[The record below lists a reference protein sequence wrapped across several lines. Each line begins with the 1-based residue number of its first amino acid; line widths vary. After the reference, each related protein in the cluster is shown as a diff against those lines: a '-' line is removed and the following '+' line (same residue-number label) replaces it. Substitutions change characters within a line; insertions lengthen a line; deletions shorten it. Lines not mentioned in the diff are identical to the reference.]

1 MAQAKEEKGML
12 RTFWEGFKEG
22 WSSSSA
28 TAQET
33 PPPAPA
39 EEVITAADEWD
50 VDELQNAAVAAEA
63 IAAADERDMPEP
75 VMTAAAA
82 PQEKRGLAAF
92 FEGFKEGW
100 DNAKGSVTVTNTDE
114 GNPWLRTS
122 WLDKDGDDEYPVLS
136 YYDDRI
142 RTDRV
147 NPDVTHF
154 LWSRGEFDCD
164 RDDRL
169 IY

>member
-22 WSSSSA
+22 WNGSSA

-50 VDELQNAAVAAEA
+50 VNELQNAAVAAEA

-75 VMTAAAA
+75 AMTAAAA

-92 FEGFKEGW
+92 FEGFCEGF
-100 DNAKGSVTVTNTDE
+100 
-114 GNPWLRTS
+114 
-122 WLDKDGDDEYPVLS
+122 KDGWNNPPACGSGCNKSV
-136 YYDDRI
+136 YDDDDWEIGAQTSFSCPQYRVTYDPVSSGDAMGLYHDPNRGIRI
-142 RTDRV
+142 YYND
-147 NPDVTHF
+147 
-154 LWSRGEFDCD
+154 
-164 RDDRL
+164 
-169 IY
+169 

>member
-50 VDELQNAAVAAEA
+50 VNELQNAAVAAEA
-63 IAAADERDMPEP
+63 IAAADERDMCAPA
-75 VMTAAAA
+75 MTAAAA

-92 FEGFKEGW
+92 FEGFKDGW
-100 DNAKGSVTVTNTDE
+100 NNPPAYETNSNNKTVY
-114 GNPWLRTS
+114 
-122 WLDKDGDDEYPVLS
+122 DDEDWDIGAQTNYSLFPEVHVTYDPVYGS
-136 YYDDRI
+136 SDAMGMNHEPGRAVY
-142 RTDRV
+142 
-147 NPDVTHF
+147 
-154 LWSRGEFDCD
+154 
-164 RDDRL
+164 
-169 IY
+169 IYEDKY

>member
-22 WSSSSA
+22 WNGSSA

-50 VDELQNAAVAAEA
+50 VNELQNAAVAAEA
-63 IAAADERDMPEP
+63 IAAADERDMCAPA
-75 VMTAAAA
+75 MTAAAA

-92 FEGFKEGW
+92 FEGFCEGW
-100 DNAKGSVTVTNTDE
+100 ENPPASKTIFINEDDTKWEDE
-114 GNPWLRTS
+114 ELWKHKR
-122 WLDKDGDDEYPVLS
+122 PVYS
-136 YYDDRI
+136 
-142 RTDRV
+142 
-147 NPDVTHF
+147 
-154 LWSRGEFDCD
+154 DCD
-164 RDDRL
+164 GRIWTDPNSPEVLHYLDFNL
-169 IY
+169 K